1 MSEMTKLEHKGFKI
15 IVINICK
22 DLKLNTNIIE
32 KSQIAIEKHK
42 L

>member
-32 KSQIAIEKHK
+32 RKITNSNRET
-42 L
+42 

>member
-22 DLKLNTNIIE
+22 DLKLNTNTIE
-32 KSQIAIEKHK
+32 RKITNSNRET
-42 L
+42 